1 MSSKRIKFVCKL
13 EQKQNDSVHIIRN
26 VVSEDQEILAKAML
40 DAYMGTVDQME
51 DTFDEALTEVRN
63 ILNGGYG
70 QFMAKASFLIE
81 QNDEVAS
88 VILVNLYDGKPL
100 ITEIFTGKMYYRQ
113 GMAGVLIRASMN
125 VLFEMSYEELV
136 LNVMP
141 ENTGA
146 IKLYEGLGF
155 RV

>member
-13 EQKQNDSVHIIRN
+13 EAKQNNSIHIIRN

-40 DAYMGTVDQME
+40 DAYIGTVDQME

-81 QNDEVAS
+81 QNDKAAS

-100 ITEIFTGKMYYRQ
+100 ITEIFTGKRYYKQ
-113 GMAGVLIRASMN
+113 GMAKTLIRASMN
-125 VLFEMSYEELV
+125 ILFEMGYEELV

-141 ENTGA
+141 ENIGA